1 VVVTSSF
8 QNDLEAIDQKVGQLF
23 SLVASGIA
31 VATDAFLTGD
41 RLALNVMHDQE
52 ELMDQTYTEVEDIV
66 QRCLV
71 LHSPVAADLRYLLSC
86 VRIVPELER
95 CGDLAEHIAR
105 KGGRGLAQTLT
116 PRTRGTVE
124 QMGELASTMWRLA
137 AEGYSNRDAATAARL
152 RTLDERLDELHVALI
167 AEVVESGPPTPI
179 AMEMALV
186 ARFYE
191 RLGDHAVNIAN
202 RMRYAI
208 SGISVRE
215 PDPE

>member
-1 VVVTSSF
+1 MAMSGF
-8 QNDLEAIDQKVGQLF
+8 RHDLDEIDRKVGQLF
-23 SLVASGIA
+23 ALVANGIA
-31 VATDAFLTGD
+31 VATDAFLTADKLG
-41 RLALNVMHDQE
+41 ANVMAEQE
-52 ELMDQTYTEVEDIV
+52 ELMDKLYAEVEELV
-66 QRCLV
+66 QRQLV
-71 LHSPVAADLRYLLSC
+71 LHSPVAQDLRYLMTV

-105 KGGRGLAQTLT
+105 RGSRGLSNDLT
-116 PRTRGTVE
+116 PRVRGTIE
-124 QMGELASTMWRLA
+124 QMGVLTSEMWQLA
-137 AEGYSNRDAATAARL
+137 AAGYQSRDVAAASRL
-152 RTLDERLDELHVALI
+152 RTLDDRLDDLHVALA
-167 AEVVESGPPTPI
+167 AEVVDSEPSTPV

-186 ARFYE
+186 GRFYE

>member
-1 VVVTSSF
+1 MLTSSF
-8 QNDLEAIDQKVGQLF
+8 QHDLDEIDLKVGQLF

-41 RLALNVMHDQE
+41 RLAVNVMQDQE
-52 ELMDQTYTEVEDIV
+52 ELMDKTYAEVEELV

-71 LHSPVAADLRYLLSC
+71 LHSPVAQDLRYLLSC

-105 KGGRGLAQTLT
+105 KGGRGLAQALT
-116 PRTRGTVE
+116 PRTRGFVE
-124 QMGELASTMWRLA
+124 QMGELASTMWTLA
-137 AEGYSNRDAATAARL
+137 AAGYTDRDVAAAARL
-152 RTLDERLDELHVALI
+152 RSLDNRLDELHVALI
-167 AEVVESGPPTPI
+167 AEVVEADPPTPI

>member
-1 VVVTSSF
+1 MVTSGF
-8 QNDLEAIDQKVGQLF
+8 RHDLDAIDEKVGQLF
-23 SLVASGIA
+23 ALVASGIA

-41 RLALNVMHDQE
+41 RLAANVMHDQE
-52 ELMDQTYTEVEDIV
+52 ELMDKTYTEVEDIV

-71 LHSPVAADLRYLLSC
+71 LHSPVAQDLRYLLSC

-105 KGGRGLAQTLT
+105 KGGRGLAQALT
-116 PRTRGTVE
+116 PRTRGVVE
-124 QMGELASTMWRLA
+124 QMGELTASMWKLA
-137 AEGYSNRDAATAARL
+137 AEGYSTRDVAAAARL
-152 RTLDERLDELHVALI
+152 RSMDDRLDELHVALV
-167 AEVVESGPPTPI
+167 AEVVEADPPTPI
-179 AMEMALV
+179 AMEMALI

-215 PDPE
+215 PDPT

>member
-1 VVVTSSF
+1 MVTSGF
-8 QNDLEAIDQKVGQLF
+8 QHDLDAIDEKVGQLF
-23 SLVASGIA
+23 ALVASGIA

-41 RLALNVMHDQE
+41 RRAANVMHDQE
-52 ELMDQTYTEVEDIV
+52 ELMDKTYTEVEDIV

-71 LHSPVAADLRYLLSC
+71 LHSPVAQDLRYLLSC

-105 KGGRGLAQTLT
+105 KGGRGLAQALT
-116 PRTRGTVE
+116 PRTRGVVE
-124 QMGELASTMWRLA
+124 QMGELTASMWQLA
-137 AEGYSNRDAATAARL
+137 ADGYSTRDVAAAARL
-152 RTLDERLDELHVALI
+152 RSMDDRLDELHVALI
-167 AEVVESGPPTPI
+167 AEVVEADPPTPI

-215 PDPE
+215 PDPQ

>member
-1 VVVTSSF
+1 MVTSGF
-8 QNDLEAIDQKVGQLF
+8 RHDLDEIDQKVGQLF
-23 SLVASGIA
+23 ALVANGIA

-41 RLALNVMHDQE
+41 KMGANVMAQQE
-52 ELMDQTYTEVEDIV
+52 ELMDKLYAEVEELV
-66 QRCLV
+66 QRQLV
-71 LHSPVAADLRYLLSC
+71 LQSPMAQDLRYIMTV

-105 KGGRGLAQTLT
+105 KGSRGLAAELP
-116 PRTRGTVE
+116 PRVRGVIE
-124 QMGELASTMWRLA
+124 QMGALA
-137 AEGYSNRDAATAARL
+137 AEMWQLAADGYASRDVAAASRL
-152 RTLDERLDELHVALI
+152 RSMDDRLDDLHVSLA
-167 AEVVESGPPTPI
+167 AEVVDAEPSTPV

-186 ARFYE
+186 GRFYE

-215 PDPE
+215 PDPI